1 MFLKS
6 FSHISKYYDPLL
18 SMTTITLWQ
27 QEQSC
32 LILEEIAKQK
42 YERGGNEQ
50 IFIGAPCECNL

>member
-6 FSHISKYYDPLL
+6 FSHISKYYDPPL
-18 SMTTITLWQ
+18 SVTTITLC
-27 QEQSC
+27 SC
-32 LILEEIAKQK
+32 FILEEIAKQK